1 MVGAFHVAH
10 GRTAD
15 VEGVHR
21 PEDVHDLDLE
31 GVDRVAAYSRA
42 SHAVWVARK
51 RGSSF
56 EGRAFRL
63 AAVGCDVVS
72 YAPMRAGERAA
83 PFGLVEKFCGAAAVV
98 RWERRPGDHAY
109 VCDVLRDA
117 LSADAVTTRC
127 AFYCASKPAK
137 VECEN
142 ADVTWEW
149 RAPDGL
155 LLVRACCTAF
165 STCLRVTITMEPE

>member
-1 MVGAFHVAH
+1 MSCH
-10 GRTAD
+10 
-15 VEGVHR
+15 E
-21 PEDVHDLDLE
+21 L
-31 GVDRVAAYSRA
+31 
-42 SHAVWVARK
+42 
-51 RGSSF
+51 
-56 EGRAFRL
+56 
-63 AAVGCDVVS
+63 
-72 YAPMRAGERAA
+72 MAGETASAGA
-83 PFGLVEKFCGAAAVV
+83 PHSTVTMLGAAM
-98 RWERRPGDHAY
+98 
-109 VCDVLRDA
+109 
-117 LSADAVTTRC
+117 AVTTRC